1 MKKLDQFVLKSFV
14 GPFLAILGIVIFILV
29 LQFLWLYIDELV
41 GKGLEFKVIL
51 EFLMWGSCQVL
62 PLAIPLATLL
72 SSMMTLGDMGEKFE
86 LTAIKASGIS
96 LARILVP
103 MTLVGILITIGAFY
117 IGDRLVPYSINQIYT
132 MRDDIGRTK
141 SEIKIP
147 TGTFYDG
154 IEGYIL
160 RVENRD
166 KKTGMMYNI
175 QVYDHSTDKG
185 NTRITVA
192 DSGII
197 KMSKSKDYLTFLLY
211 NGTNYQEKN
220 TRKYRDTTLSLQRI
234 QFYEQEM
241 VIPLENYA
249 FHHSDSARYGEQVK
263 SMNLASLQHGH
274 DSLVNLVNLG
284 TEKHVR
290 EFNAQNGLSY
300 KSQLDTSWREK
311 ATAVLAPLEI
321 PASTSLTNRQHYY
334 ERAAETARQYETHL
348 RSQTMESYEYTQLI
362 HRTDVEIW
370 KKYAQ
375 ALACLLLFF
384 IGAPIGAILKKGGL
398 GTPAILSLLF
408 FVLYWVIDITGERL
422 ANNGSTTAFM
432 GKFISAFVLA
442 PIGVFLTTKA
452 IQDSSI
458 FNVDGLKRGIRKVKS
473 QIFRMF
479 RKTRIVY
486 MGTPEFSVA
495 PLDALRKSGYKI
507 VGVVTVPDK
516 PSGRGLKMNESA
528 VKKYAVANDLPLLQP
543 EKLKDEAFLKD
554 LAAWKADLFVVVG
567 FRMLPEV
574 VWAMP
579 KLGTFNLHA
588 ALLPQYRGAAPINWA
603 VINGENITGVTTF
616 MIDKKIDTGGIILR
630 SECRVEPT
638 DTAGSLHD
646 KLMVLGSQLVVE
658 TVEGIIQNNVELRV
672 QRSFIQGAELLK
684 PAPKLTRE
692 LQHICWDDTTRHIYN
707 LIRGLSPYPGAFTEL
722 VPLSEGETLSGALP
736 SVSSFAPRESEQ
748 APFHSACRRF
758 ARTGSRSDAEER
770 VSPSAEPV
778 SSEKDTPSVAKKE
791 VDAPSGVS
799 FSDAIQLKVFFGE
812 MRYDLPKAA
821 PGTVLSD
828 GKTYFA
834 VATQDGAIAIT
845 DLQLSGK
852 KRMDVKSF
860 LLGFR
865 NPTAWTTTPG
875 TSKAEIAKAAPEED
889 A

>member
-1 MKKLDQFVLKSFV
+1 M
-14 GPFLAILGIVIFILV
+14 
-29 LQFLWLYIDELV
+29 QFLWLYIDELV

-51 EFLMWGSCQVL
+51 EFLMWGSCQTL
-62 PLAIPLATLL
+62 PMAIPLATLL

-86 LTAIKASGIS
+86 LTAMKASGIS
-96 LARILVP
+96 LARVLVP
-103 MTLVGILITIGAFY
+103 MTVVSVFICIGAFY
-117 IGDRLVPYSINQIYT
+117 VGDRLVPYSINQIYT

-160 RVENRD
+160 RIEQRD

-175 QVYDHSTDKG
+175 QVYDHTVDKG
-185 NTRITVA
+185 NTRLTVA

-197 KMSKSKDYLTFLLY
+197 KMSKSKDYLTFQLY
-211 NGTNYQEKN
+211 DGINYQETN
-220 TRKYRDTTLSLQRI
+220 TRKYKDTTLALNRI
-234 QFYEQEM
+234 QFQSQEL

-263 SMNLASLQHGH
+263 SMNLKSLYHGQ
-274 DSLVNLVNLG
+274 DSLEDLVHKG
-284 TEKHVR
+284 TLKHVKD
-290 EFNAQNGLSY
+290 FSKQSY
-300 KSQLDTSWREK
+300 INYRDQLDTTWREK
-311 ATAVLAPLEI
+311 ATARLDPPSDERWKTPQDKKRGLENA
-321 PASTSLTNRQHYY
+321 ASS
-334 ERAAETARQYETHL
+334 ARQYESVA
-348 RSQTMESYEYTQLI
+348 RGQSMESYDYTHLI
-362 HRTDVEIW
+362 YRTNVEIW

-384 IGAPIGAILKKGGL
+384 IGAPVGALLKKGGL
-398 GTPAILSLLF
+398 GAPAVISMLF

-422 ANNGSTTAFM
+422 ANNGATTAFI

-442 PIGVFLTTKA
+442 PIGAFLTVKA
-452 IQDSSI
+452 VKDASL
-458 FNVDGLKRGIRKVKS
+458 FNLDGGKIWFRKIKS
-473 QIFRMF
+473 KFFRMF

-486 MGTPEFSVA
+486 MGTPEFSVG
-495 PLDALRKSGYKI
+495 PLDALLKAGHHV

-528 VKKYAVANDLPLLQP
+528 VKKYAVAHELPLLQP

-574 VWAMP
+574 VWSMP
-579 KLGTFNLHA
+579 KYGTFNLHA

-616 MIDKKIDTGGIILR
+616 MIDQKIDTGGIILR
-630 SECRVEPT
+630 AECHIDPA
-638 DTAGSLHD
+638 DTAGDVHD
-646 KLMVLGSQLVVE
+646 KLMELGSQLVLE
-658 TVEGIIQNNVELRV
+658 TVEGIVQKNVELRV
-672 QRSFIQGAELLK
+672 QRSFIQGSELLK

-692 LQHICWDDTTRHIYN
+692 LQHIDWDDTTRHIYN
-707 LIRGLSPYPGAFTEL
+707 LIRGLSPFPCAFTEL
-722 VPLSEGETLSGALP
+722 VSGEETL
-736 SVSSFAPRESEQ
+736 
-748 APFHSACRRF
+748 
-758 ARTGSRSDAEER
+758 
-770 VSPSAEPV
+770 
-778 SSEKDTPSVAKKE
+778 
-791 VDAPSGVS
+791 
-799 FSDAIQLKVFFGE
+799 QLKVFFGE
-812 MRYDLPKAA
+812 MRTDLHAA

-834 VATQDGAIAIT
+834 IATQDGAIAIT
-845 DLQLSGK
+845 DLQLAGK

-865 NPTAWTTTPG
+865 NPTSYTTTPG
-875 TSKAEIAKAAPEED
+875 TSKSEIAKAAPKED
-889 A
+889 E

>member
-1 MKKLDQFVLKSFV
+1 MKKLDQFLLKSFV
-14 GPFLAILGIVIFILV
+14 GPFLAILGIVVFILV
-29 LQFLWLYIDELV
+29 MQFLWLYIDELV

-72 SSMMTLGDMGEKFE
+72 SSMMTLGDMGEHFE

-96 LARILVP
+96 LMRVLLP
-103 MTLVGILITIGAFY
+103 MIGVSILISIGAFY

-154 IEGYIL
+154 IEGYVL
-160 RVENRD
+160 RVDRRD

-175 QVYDHSTDKG
+175 LVYDHSTGKG

-197 KMSKSKDYLTFLLY
+197 KMSKAKDYLTFQLFD
-211 NGTNYQEKN
+211 GVNYQEENK
-220 TRKYRDTTLSLQRI
+220 RQYRDTSLALQRI
-234 QFYEQEM
+234 RFHNQEM

-249 FHHSDSARYGEQVK
+249 FHHSDSARYGEQVR
-263 SMNLASLQHGH
+263 SMNLNSLQHGH
-274 DSLVNLVNLG
+274 DSLVNLVHEGTLRHVEEFRNQAHLG
-284 TEKHVR
+284 Y
-290 EFNAQNGLSY
+290 QN
-300 KSQLDTSWREK
+300 QLDTAWRSVSTTLLDPPSDK
-311 ATAVLAPLEI
+311 RW
-321 PASTSLTNRQHYY
+321 TSLLNKQHGM
-334 ERAAETARQYETHL
+334 EAAISSARRIQGMANGQIMD
-348 RSQTMESYEYTQLI
+348 SAEYTHLI

-384 IGAPIGAILKKGGL
+384 IGAPVGALLKKGGL
-398 GTPAILSLLF
+398 GAPAVISLLF
-408 FVLYWVIDITGERL
+408 FVLYWVVDITGERL
-422 ANNGSTTAFM
+422 ANNGSTTAFV

-442 PIGVFLTTKA
+442 PIGTWLTVKA
-452 IQDSSI
+452 VKDASI
-458 FNVDGLKRGIRKVKS
+458 FNIDLVKS
-473 QIFRMF
+473 GFRRVKSKFFRMF

-486 MGTPEFSVA
+486 MGTPEFSVG
-495 PLDALRKSGYKI
+495 PLDALIKGGYHI

-528 VKKYAVANDLPLLQP
+528 VKKYAVAHELPLLQP
-543 EKLKDEAFLKD
+543 EKLKDEDFLKD

-574 VWAMP
+574 VWSMP

-616 MIDKKIDTGGIILR
+616 MIDKRIDTGGIILR

-638 DTAGSLHD
+638 DTAGTLHD
-646 KLMVLGSQLVVE
+646 KLMELGSQLVVE
-658 TVEGIIQNNVELRV
+658 TVEGLVQKNVELRV
-672 QRSFIQGAELLK
+672 QRSFIQGSELLK
-684 PAPKLTRE
+684 PAPKLTHE
-692 LQHICWDDTTRHIYN
+692 LQHIDWNDTTRHVYN
-707 LIRGLSPYPGAFTEL
+707 LIRGLSPFPCAYTEL
-722 VPLSEGETLSGALP
+722 VPEG
-736 SVSSFAPRESEQ
+736 
-748 APFHSACRRF
+748 
-758 ARTGSRSDAEER
+758 
-770 VSPSAEPV
+770 
-778 SSEKDTPSVAKKE
+778 
-791 VDAPSGVS
+791 DAPAV
-799 FSDAIQLKVFFGE
+799 QLKVFFGE
-812 MRYDLPKAA
+812 MRYDLHAE

-845 DLQLSGK
+845 DLQLAGK
-852 KRMDVKSF
+852 KRMDVRSF

-865 NPTAWTTTPG
+865 NPTSYRITPG
-875 TSKAEIAKAAPEED
+875 TSKAEIAKAAPKED
-889 A
+889 E